1 MSNMK
6 HEKVSDYFYSNCLIE
21 ALKAKIKN
29 PSNVVITY
37 VPRSEK
43 GTPHFLWS
51 DGVADFDFGVDE
63 RLEWWQT
70 LVFKGCIRKRN
81 LGFNEKYKKLMSER
95 MNCPAC
101 GQAALWEKVK

>member
-1 MSNMK
+1 MNNMK

-63 RLEWWQT
+63 RLEWWQI
-70 LVFKGCIRKRN
+70 LFFKGCIRKRN

-95 MNCPAC
+95 MDYPAC
-101 GQAALWEKVK
+101 RIRMEDKDE